1 MANSNL
7 PAALIS
13 AAKAGDQ
20 VAIVALL
27 QQSQPLIRRYATR
40 ACRITDIDDATQ
52 EALWQLHR
60 KIGGLRSVMA
70 FSGWL
75 FQVVRRTCLRLMRNA
90 GVMGD
95 ELGLIENSLAFSTR
109 SDVEIRLD
117 LAAAI
122 QSLPAHYRN
131 IVLLRDIEE
140 LTIDEISDTLQLSR
154 EAVKARLRRARKL
167 LREYLSEGDWV

>member
-95 ELGLIENSLAFSTR
+95 ELELIENSLAFSTR

-140 LTIDEISDTLQLSR
+140 LTIDDISDTLQLSR

>member
-13 AAKAGDQ
+13 AAKAG
-20 VAIVALL
+20 
-27 QQSQPLIRRYATR
+27 
-40 ACRITDIDDATQ
+40 
-52 EALWQLHR
+52 
-60 KIGGLRSVMA
+60 
-70 FSGWL
+70 
-75 FQVVRRTCLRLMRNA
+75 
-90 GVMGD
+90 VMGD
-95 ELGLIENSLAFSTR
+95 ELGLIENDLAFATR

-131 IVLLRDIEE
+131 IVLLRDLEE
-140 LTIDEISDTLQLSR
+140 LTIDEISATLELSR

-167 LREYLSEGDWV
+167 LREYLSDGNWV

>member
-1 MANSNL
+1 MTNGNL
-7 PAALIS
+7 PVVLIS

-27 QQSQPLIRRYATR
+27 QQSQPLIRRYARR

-52 EALWQLHR
+52 ETLWQLHR

-95 ELGLIENSLAFSTR
+95 QLGLIENDLAFATR

-140 LTIDEISDTLQLSR
+140 LTIDEISGTLELSR

-167 LREYLSEGDWV
+167 LREYLSDV

>member
-7 PAALIS
+7 PASLIS

-27 QQSQPLIRRYATR
+27 QQSQPLIRRYARR

-75 FQVVRRTCLRLMRNA
+75 FQVVRRACLRLMRNA
-90 GVMGD
+90 GVIGD

-109 SDVEIRLD
+109 SDAEIRLD

-131 IVLLRDIEE
+131 IVLLRDLEE
-140 LTIDEISDTLQLSR
+140 LTIDEISATLELSR
-154 EAVKARLRRARKL
+154 EAVKARLHRARKL
-167 LREYLSEGDWV
+167 LREYLSDANWV